1 MLCSS
6 SYALAAKPTKT
17 LTFNHTL
24 IQFLIHM
31 SFRCIAFLNSRV
43 AIKLS
48 KYKLLPNNKGS
59 MSFLESLFA
68 VFMFY
73 IFRSLK
79 LSIAGDCRSINGH

>member
-1 MLCSS
+1 
-6 SYALAAKPTKT
+6 
-17 LTFNHTL
+17 
-24 IQFLIHM
+24 M
-31 SFRCIAFLNSRV
+31 SFRGTAFLNSRV

-59 MSFLESLFA
+59 MIFLESLFA

-79 LSIAGDCRSINGH
+79 L